1 MDIDFI
7 ALLVFSHQ
15 QQAVDVGCCS
25 CPYLMF
31 FSVEKV
37 KKRKYGKSEFEI
49 AYSGVEL
56 PDKIQ
61 DAQVHLHFRLTK
73 NNLRYGAYLLLKLKF
88 RWASCIFVVS
98 LATLLKAN
106 FYFWGVGSM
115 LLSYYSSCFMPS
127 RMLKL
132 SLSRK
137 MQIHKCYLWIRISL
151 KNLNS

>member
-15 QQAVDVGCCS
+15 QPVDVGCCS

-37 KKRKYGKSEFEI
+37 KKRKQGKSEFET

-56 PDKIQ
+56 PDKTQ

-73 NNLRYGAYLLLKLKF
+73 TNLRYGAYLLLKLKF
-88 RWASCIFVVS
+88 GRASCIFVVN
-98 LATLLKAN
+98 LATLKAN
-106 FYFWGVGSM
+106 FYFHSISIITM
-115 LLSYYSSCFMPS
+115 FLESLPYFDKHFLFLLLFKP
-127 RMLKL
+127 LL
-132 SLSRK
+132 NP
-137 MQIHKCYLWIRISL
+137 H
-151 KNLNS
+151 LNSSLNTCFTTL

>member
-15 QQAVDVGCCS
+15 QPVDVGCCS

-37 KKRKYGKSEFEI
+37 KKRKQGKSEFET

-56 PDKIQ
+56 PDKTQ
-61 DAQVHLHFRLTK
+61 DAQVYLHFRLTK
-73 NNLRYGAYLLLKLKF
+73 TNLRYGAYLLLKLKF
-88 RWASCIFVVS
+88 GRASCIFVVN
-98 LATLLKAN
+98 LATLKAN

-137 MQIHKCYLWIRISL
+137 MQIHRCYL
-151 KNLNS
+151 